1 MSDTLPA
8 ATLGPLAALLA
19 EIEQAPPLPR
29 LLDQI
34 LDAACRLTHADAGI
48 IGLYATNAVD
58 PRPLVSATVGLDRVA
73 DVLAGWRPPGAGPG
87 PKVHVSPVASTL
99 G

>member
-1 MSDTLPA
+1 LRARHVRHLSA

-34 LDAACRLTHADAGI
+34 LDAACRLPHADAASSGC
-48 IGLYATNAVD
+48 T
-58 PRPLVSATVGLDRVA
+58 T
-73 DVLAGWRPPGAGPG
+73 PP
-87 PKVHVSPVASTL
+87 TT
-99 G
+99 